1 MNETPKHSRIE
12 AVRVVLFPRPSLVL
26 ARVLV
31 RVDRAVVPV
40 LIRETWGVFGAV
52 WPVRADPAEAGGIE
66 WRPIAGVDPEIE
78 ADVFAVAL
86 AAFEAE
92 TGRRRSRRATD
103 AAGKARRSRSKPPAA
118 TSKEAR
124 GGG

>member
-1 MNETPKHSRIE
+1 MNETPKHATIG

-26 ARVLV
+26 ARVLI
-31 RVDRAVVPV
+31 RVDRAMVPV
-40 LIRETWGVFGAV
+40 LIRESWGVFRAV
-52 WPVRADPAEAGGIE
+52 WPVRAEPGEAGGIE
-66 WRPIAGVDPEIE
+66 WRPIAGVDPDIE
-78 ADVFAVAL
+78 ADVLTVAL

-92 TGRRRSRRATD
+92 TGSRHSPRSGESRART
-103 AAGKARRSRSKPPAA
+103 RRSRSRPPAA